1 MAKRVEEITLGADAC
16 KEKLDVYNWEAEEG
30 CEISNDRQ
38 AIKDFLTG
46 LQGPVRLAVEA
57 TSNYHLAVVEVALEL
72 GHTVYLVNGRQLAN
86 YRKAVNVRNKTDPLD
101 AWLLARYLDREAASL
116 RPFQPQ
122 SAQAQELWALLKRR
136 ALVVDTRKQIDLS
149 FRDVHFSTQAM
160 FSEFQRLLARIEQ
173 RLRTLVR
180 ALGWWADYQRCR
192 SIPGVGLMNAIA
204 LTATYHRGAF
214 GSSDA
219 FVAFIGFDVRIRES
233 GKYKGQRKLTKQG
246 EPEIRRLLWCAAQPA
261 RSYRPF
267 ERYHQQ
273 QLDKGMTKIAA
284 RVVLARKIARIAFSL
299 LANQQTFRDSEV
311 TT

>member
-1 MAKRVEEITLGADAC
+1 VAKRVEEITLGVDTC
-16 KEKLDVYNWEAEEG
+16 KEKLDVYHWEAEEG
-30 CEISNDRQ
+30 CQVSNDWQ
-38 AIKDFLTG
+38 AIKDFLMD

-57 TSNYHLAVVEVALEL
+57 TSNYHVAVVEVALEL
-72 GHTVYLVNGRQLAN
+72 GHMVYLVNGRQLAN

-136 ALVVDTRKQIDLS
+136 ALVVNTRKQIDLS
-149 FRDVHFSTQAM
+149 FRDLHFSTQAM

-192 SIPGVGLMNAIA
+192 SIPGVGPVNAIA
-204 LTATYHRGAF
+204 LTAVYHRGAF

-246 EPEIRRLLWCAAQPA
+246 EPEIRRLLWCAAHPA
-261 RSYRPF
+261 RLYHRFDRYYR
-267 ERYHQQ
+267 Q

-284 RVVLARKIARIAFSL
+284 RVVLARKIARIAFTL
-299 LANQQTFRDSEV
+299 LVNQQTFKKAEV
-311 TT
+311 PA